1 MSRVDKGGRDIQKGE
16 EANLLHDA
24 RPASKLVVIQD
35 MNHVRK
41 ECTSRDMAVQMET
54 YVKSDTGIK
63 PQVAREIADFLDK
76 L

>member
-24 RPASKLVVIQD
+24 RPAPNCRVQD

-54 YVKSDTGIK
+54 YVKRDTGIK
-63 PQVAREIADFLDK
+63 SQVAREIADFLDK

>member
-35 MNHVRK
+35 MNHVLK
-41 ECTSRDMAVQMET
+41 ECTSTDMAVQMET
-54 YVKSDTGIK
+54 YVKPDIGIK
-63 PQVAREIADFLDK
+63 SQVAREIADFLDK

>member
-1 MSRVDKGGRDIQKGE
+1 MSCVDKGGRDIQKGE

-24 RPASKLVVIQD
+24 RPSSILVVIQD

-54 YVKSDTGIK
+54 YVKRDTGIK
-63 PQVAREIADFLDK
+63 SQVAREIADFLDK